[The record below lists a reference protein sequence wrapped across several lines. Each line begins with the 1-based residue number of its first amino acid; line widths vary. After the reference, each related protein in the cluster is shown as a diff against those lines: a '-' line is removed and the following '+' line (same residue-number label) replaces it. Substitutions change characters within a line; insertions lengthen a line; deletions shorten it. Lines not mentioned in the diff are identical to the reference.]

1 MRICGAEHMTSNADP
16 LRVRVYRNLGELEKL
31 APAWETLL
39 SVYPLATTFCTWE
52 WLSAWWRAFGGDR
65 ELLVLGFFAGNSEL
79 VGLAPLSLERHP
91 LGAGPSLRLMRLMG
105 DGSGDSDDLDLPV
118 RPGWEQPV
126 TRTLLQFLRTQAPP
140 WDVCAFNLMN
150 PESPLVKGLL
160 GDLQTARWPVFRSAL
175 PWSVIC
181 MPETWESYLKI
192 LSPKERGK
200 LGTRTRRLEKRYK
213 VNFRKCA
220 QETELPKDLE
230 TLFDLHGKRWRVRGE
245 PGSFVS
251 AQRRT
256 FYQDVALSLLK
267 RGWLE
272 FWFLE
277 VDGKEVATLFGFR
290 YGSTVFSLQE
300 GYDPAFA
307 SDSVGYILRGHV
319 LKHLISAGV
328 RRYDFLAGKDE
339 SKERWSALV
348 GHYIN
353 LHFAKPFSVGSI
365 YLHSVHGA
373 RTSKEWL
380 RERLPQPAWGALH
393 RLNLMLRS
401 RKTNST
407 PPVLP
412 PASPLENSRARDGA
426 DKATLEKRGNPG
438 PQVRHVDK

>member
-1 MRICGAEHMTSNADP
+1 MTSNADP
-16 LRVRVYRNLGELEKL
+16 LQVCVYRDLSELEKL
-31 APAWETLL
+31 APAWEALL

-65 ELLVLGFFAGNSEL
+65 ELLVLGFFARNSEL
-79 VGLAPLSLERHP
+79 VGLAPLSLERQP
-91 LGAGPSLRLMRLMG
+91 LGVGPSLRLMRLMG
-105 DGSGDSDDLDLPV
+105 DGSGDSDNLDMPV
-118 RPGWEQPV
+118 RPGCEQQV
-126 TRTLLQFLRTQAPP
+126 TRNLLEFLRTQAPP

-150 PESPLVKGLL
+150 PESPVAQCLL
-160 GDLQTARWPVFRSAL
+160 DCLRIDRWPVFTSEL
-175 PWSVIC
+175 PWSVIRL
-181 MPETWESYLKI
+181 PATWESYLKI

-213 VNFRKCA
+213 VNFRNSA

-251 AQRRT
+251 AQRRR
-256 FYQDVALSLLK
+256 FYHEIAVSLLK

-277 VDGKEVATLFGFR
+277 VDGKAVATLFGFR
-290 YGSTVFSLQE
+290 YGGTVFSLQE

-339 SKERWSALV
+339 SKERWSAQV
-348 GHYIN
+348 NHYTG
-353 LHFAKPFSVGSI
+353 LHFAKPFSLGSI
-365 YLHSVHGA
+365 YLRSVHGA

-401 RKTNST
+401 RKTNSK

-412 PASPLENSRARDGA
+412 PASPVENSRERDGA
-426 DKATLEKRGNPG
+426 DKTSLEKRGNPS